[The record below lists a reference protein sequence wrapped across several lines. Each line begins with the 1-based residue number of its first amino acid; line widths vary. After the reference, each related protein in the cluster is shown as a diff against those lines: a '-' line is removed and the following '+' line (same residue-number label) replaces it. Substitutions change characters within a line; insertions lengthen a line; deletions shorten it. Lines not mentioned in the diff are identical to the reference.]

1 VNCKYCGNVATY
13 KCSVCG
19 TLVCEAHAKQPTVC
33 PSCIR
38 KTKEKHAIRR
48 ASSEKEKDEIRR
60 FVKQFWGEEEQL
72 TFERKYN
79 VAEQPAYVAKAG
91 KKTVGF
97 ISFAENADHLIIVA
111 IGVQAEHQGSEI
123 GRALVKKVESEARK
137 LQKKRLL
144 VSTSNDNLPALG
156 FYQALGFQIFEVKPN
171 ILAEKHGQ
179 VLAGISGLPVRD
191 ELRLQKI
198 LR

>member
-1 VNCKYCGNVATY
+1 V
-13 KCSVCG
+13 
-19 TLVCEAHAKQPTVC
+19 KQLTVC
-33 PSCIR
+33 QSCLR

-79 VAEQPAYVAKAG
+79 VAEQPAYVAKVG

-111 IGVQAEHQGSEI
+111 IGVQAEYQGSGI

-137 LQKKRLL
+137 LQKKKLL

-156 FYQALGFQIFEVKPN
+156 FYQALGFQIFEVEPN
-171 ILAEKHGQ
+171 ILAEKHGH

>member
-1 VNCKYCGNVATY
+1 VNCKYCGSVATY

-19 TLVCEAHAKQPTVC
+19 TLVCEAHAKQATAC
-33 PSCIR
+33 PSCLR
-38 KTKEKHAIRR
+38 ETKEKHAIRR
-48 ASSEKEKDEIRR
+48 ASSEKEKDEIRL

-111 IGVQAEHQGSEI
+111 IGIQAEHQGSGI
-123 GRALVKKVESEARK
+123 GHALVKKVELEAKK
-137 LQKKRLL
+137 LQKNGLL

-198 LR
+198 LH